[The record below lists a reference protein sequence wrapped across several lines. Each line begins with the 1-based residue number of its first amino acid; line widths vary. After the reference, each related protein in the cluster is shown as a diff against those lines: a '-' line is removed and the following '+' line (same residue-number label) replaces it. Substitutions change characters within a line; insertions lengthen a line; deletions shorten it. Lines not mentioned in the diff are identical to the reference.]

1 MIKRLPRYIINFI
14 LLVFLQVFIF
24 NNIQFSGFINPYIY
38 IIFILLLP
46 FETPKWMLLMLAF
59 LLGLTVDLFTNTIG
73 MHSSATVFMAFLRPY
88 LLKVLAPRDGYE
100 AETLPQ
106 LNYYGFSW
114 FLRYAAVLVIAHHLF
129 LFYIEVFSFSN
140 FFFTLL
146 RVILSSIFSIFLIVI
161 SQYFFYSKDKRK
173 R

>member
-1 MIKRLPRYIINFI
+1 MIKRIPRYIINFF

-46 FETPKWMLLMLAF
+46 FETPNWLLLILAF
-59 LLGLTVDLFTNTIG
+59 LLGLSVDLFTNTVG
-73 MHSSATVFMAFLRPY
+73 MHSSATVFMAFIRPY
-88 LLKVLAPRDGYE
+88 ILKVIAPRDGYE
-100 AETLPQ
+100 TETLPQ
-106 LNYYGFSW
+106 LNYYGFGW
-114 FLRYAAVLVIAHHLF
+114 FLRYASVLVIVHHSF